1 MAQDAK
7 WSIITIG
14 ISPSWDVVNR
24 ASGFTWGSHK
34 QVESQTITPAGKAL
48 NISRALALLG
58 IENVAAGLW
67 GRDDYQQMLKQSQQL
82 SGLIDVKFTATAGW
96 TRHNITILDVLNNRE
111 MHLRTESTLANVESL
126 RQLEIDLEGIVDS
139 RSICVFAGS
148 MPAEAKLMDEVLSM
162 IEGLRM
168 AGAEV
173 VVDTSGPALSQIVDS
188 GRVDIIKPNIEEL
201 GELLGET
208 IDDNVSDIVLAAGKV
223 LDKARIVLVSRGEKG
238 AVVVTKGTALEGRC
252 LNDAEA
258 ACTVGCGDYLL
269 AGFLAGLQQ
278 ADDVEYALERALKLA
293 AGRAWNWT
301 ETMSWAEIEKDTTV
315 EIHPVT

>member
-7 WSIITIG
+7 RSIITIG

-48 NISRALALLG
+48 NISRALALMG

-82 SGLIDVKFTATAGW
+82 SGLIDVKFTAAAGW

-148 MPAEAKLMDEVLSM
+148 MPAEAKLVDEVLSM
-162 IEGLRM
+162 VESLRM

-173 VVDTSGPALSQIVDS
+173 VVDTSGPALSRIVDS

-208 IDDNVSDIVLAAGKV
+208 IDDNVADIVRAAGKV
-223 LDKARIVLVSRGEKG
+223 LDKVGIVLVSRGEKG
-238 AVVVTKGTALEGRC
+238 AVVVTKETALEGSC
-252 LNDAEA
+252 LNDAEVA
-258 ACTVGCGDYLL
+258 GTVGCGDCLL
-269 AGFLAGLQQ
+269 AGFLAGLQR
-278 ADDVEYALERALKLA
+278 ADDVEYALEKALKLA
-293 AGRAWNWT
+293 AGHAWSWT
-301 ETMSWAEIEKDTTV
+301 ETMSWAEIEKNAVV
-315 EIHPVT
+315 EICPVT